1 MNNSVSHHVV
11 VIVGGGTAGLTV
23 AALLKAAQAD
33 LDIAA
38 IEPSEPIIVGLT
50 RT

>member
-1 MNNSVSHHVV
+1 MDNSISHHAV

-33 LDIAA
+33 LDML
-38 IEPSEPIIVGLT
+38 PSSRPNPIIIGPT
-50 RT
+50 RA